1 MQECVY
7 PLHGKNQSFKLAL
20 ELFGS
25 FVRPDNRGSLDS
37 TINLQRDIGTSL

>member
-20 ELFGS
+20 ELFCP

-37 TINLQRDIGTSL
+37 TINLQPDIGTSL